1 MLPMATP
8 KHARELSDGQHRLA
22 LIITVTACALAPVFF
37 AVMFESVVHLLGPSF
52 WWAWAVPVATEASF
66 VILFMLDVL
75 LEWCGKPMGWLRWAP
90 YPFAAASLWLNVY
103 SAKGDTAAMVGH
115 GVVTVAFFLP
125 LLAAKAAVRKL
136 SVSDEDVKVGA
147 EHAAARRY
155 AMDLVR
161 AQKGIAWRWRIPS
174 LLRTQIVRGRFPA
187 HVMTAVNDGAVFGG
201 AAKWEAAVEQLV
213 TDGLTQRVRMTAA
226 VKRQERQIE
235 ASARASSDGQGD
247 GQQQRP
253 ADRRRPVSAT
263 AAKRARVQRILTANP
278 ALSLAD
284 VAVKAGVSESTVT
297 RIKRE
302 MPVPIDAPRKA
313 ERVAR

>member
-1 MLPMATP
+1 MLSMPTP
-8 KHARELSDGQHRLA
+8 KHAIRLSGGQHRLA
-22 LIITVTACALAPVFF
+22 VVIIVTACALAPVFF
-37 AVMFESVVHLLGPSF
+37 AVMFNTVVTLLAPSF

-66 VILFMLDVL
+66 VILFLLDVL
-75 LEWCGKPMGWLRWAP
+75 LEWCGKPMGWLHWAP

-125 LLAAKAAVRKL
+125 LLAAKAAVRRL
-136 SVSDEDVKVGA
+136 SVSDEDVKADA

-187 HVMTAVNDGAVFGG
+187 HVTTAVNDGAVFGG
-201 AAKWEAAVEQLV
+201 ASKWEAAVEQLV
-213 TDGLTQRVRMTAA
+213 TDGLTQRAKMAA
-226 VKRQERQIE
+226 SVKRQERQIE
-235 ASARASSDGQGD
+235 RQATAPDDGQGD
-247 GQQQRP
+247 GQKRP
-253 ADRRRPVSAT
+253 AVDRRKPVSAT
-263 AAKRARVQRILTANP
+263 VAKRAKVQRILTASP
-278 ALSLAD
+278 GMSLAD

-302 MPVPIDAPRKA
+302 MPVPLRPAK
-313 ERVAR
+313 EG